1 MVLEMQTRESILM
14 QLRAVKNDVQAR
26 YPVHRL
32 ALFGSWARGDQH
44 QGSDIDILIE
54 VDGSIGLRF
63 INLAQDLEACLGHKV
78 DLVSRRAIKPNM
90 WQYIEQDLI
99 DV

>member
-1 MVLEMQTRESILM
+1 MQTRESIM
-14 QLRAVKNDVQAR
+14 KKLRTVKNDVQAR

-32 ALFGSWARGDQH
+32 ALFGSWARGEQH
-44 QGSDIDILIE
+44 QGSDVDILVE

-63 INLAQDLEACLGHKV
+63 VNLAQDLETCLGHRV
-78 DLVSRRAIKPNM
+78 YLVSRRAIKPAM

>member
-1 MVLEMQTRESILM
+1 M
-14 QLRAVKNDVQAR
+14 
-26 YPVHRL
+26 
-32 ALFGSWARGDQH
+32 ALFGSWARGEQH
-44 QGSDIDILIE
+44 QGSDIDILVE

-63 INLAQDLEACLGHKV
+63 IDLAEDLEACLGNKV
-78 DLVSRRAIKPNM
+78 DLVSRRAITPAV

>member
-1 MVLEMQTRESILM
+1 
-14 QLRAVKNDVQAR
+14 
-26 YPVHRL
+26 L
-32 ALFGSWARGDQH
+32 ALFGSWARGEQH
-44 QGSDIDILIE
+44 QGSDIDILVE

-63 INLAQDLEACLGHKV
+63 VNLAQDLEACLGHKV
-78 DLVSRRAIKPNM
+78 DLVTRRAIKPAM

>member
-1 MVLEMQTRESILM
+1 
-14 QLRAVKNDVQAR
+14 VKTDVQAR
-26 YPVHRL
+26 YPVHRM
-32 ALFGSWARGDQH
+32 ALFGSWARGEQH
-44 QGSDIDILIE
+44 QGSDIDILVE

-63 INLAQDLEACLGHKV
+63 INLAEDLEACLGNKV
-78 DLVSRRAIKPNM
+78 DLVSRRAITPAM

>member
-1 MVLEMQTRESILM
+1 MQTRESIM
-14 QLRAVKNDVQAR
+14 KKLRTVKNDVQAR

-32 ALFGSWARGDQH
+32 ALFGSWARGEQH
-44 QGSDIDILIE
+44 QGSDVDILVE

-63 INLAQDLEACLGHKV
+63 VNLAQDLETCLGHKV
-78 DLVSRRAIKPNM
+78 DLVSRRAIKPAM

>member
-1 MVLEMQTRESILM
+1 M
-14 QLRAVKNDVQAR
+14 
-26 YPVHRL
+26 
-32 ALFGSWARGDQH
+32 ALFGSWARGEQH
-44 QGSDIDILIE
+44 QGSDIDILVE

-63 INLAQDLEACLGHKV
+63 INLAEDLEACLGNKV
-78 DLVSRRAIKPNM
+78 DLVSRRAITPAM

>member
-1 MVLEMQTRESILM
+1 MQSRESIIRR
-14 QLRAVKNDVQAR
+14 LRAVKNDVQAR

-32 ALFGSWARGDQH
+32 ALFGSWARGEQH
-44 QGSDIDILIE
+44 QGSDIDILVE

-63 INLAQDLEACLGHKV
+63 TNLAQDLEAYLGQKV
-78 DLVSRRAIKPNM
+78 DLVSRRAIKPTM
-90 WQYIEQDLI
+90 WQYIERDLI